1 MSFASLGLS
10 PDILRAIADAGYTEP
25 TPIQAQAIPVV
36 LSGKDV
42 MAGAQTGTGK
52 TASFTLPMLHKL
64 AVHQNTSTSPA
75 RHQVR
80 GLILAPTRELAAQ
93 VEASVRTY
101 SKYLSLRS
109 TSVYGGVNIDP
120 QIAELRRGIEILVAT
135 PGRLLDHLH
144 QKSVN
149 LSQVE
154 FLVLDEADRMLDMG
168 FMPDIRRIFSYLPPR
183 RQNLLFSATFAEE
196 IKRLASDFM
205 HEPQL
210 IEVARRNA
218 TADTVTQ
225 VAYPVA
231 NDHKRHL
238 LAHIVKSEDLKQVL
252 IFTNTKTGANRL
264 AHQLSHEDINA
275 VAIHSD
281 KTQQARMQALAE
293 FKEGKIRALVATDI
307 AARGLDIDD
316 LPCVVNFELPHSAED
331 YVHRIGRTGRAGTS
345 GKAISL
351 VSPEEKRYLSDIEKL
366 IKRTIPLEA
375 LPGYGSER
383 VVEAVGRER
392 HSTRR
397 PERARPSA
405 RQVETEPSAAPES
418 AFASQSSAGT
428 DSTPMPQVEIE
439 RAPIRRP
446 GQKREVAALLL
457 PPRSVPA
464 PE

>member
-1 MSFASLGLS
+1 MSFDDLGLC
-10 PDILRAIADAGYTEP
+10 PELLRAIADTGYTEP

-36 LSGKDV
+36 LAGRDV

-64 AVHQNTSTSPA
+64 SVHQNTSTSPA
-75 RHQVR
+75 RHPVR

-101 SKYLSLRS
+101 SKHLALRS
-109 TSVYGGVNIDP
+109 TAVYGGVNIDP
-120 QIAELRRGIEILVAT
+120 QIAELRKGVEILVAT

-168 FMPDIRRIFSYLPPR
+168 FMPDIRRIFGFLPPR

-196 IKRLASDFM
+196 IKRLSSEFM
-205 HEPQL
+205 RDPQL

-218 TADTVTQ
+218 TADNVLQ
-225 VAYPVA
+225 VAYPVGA
-231 NDHKRHL
+231 DHKRRL
-238 LAHIVKSEDLKQVL
+238 LAQIIKNENLKQVL
-252 IFTNTKTGANRL
+252 VFTNTKTGANRL
-264 AHQLSHEDINA
+264 AHQLVHENINA

-281 KTQQARMQALAE
+281 KTQQARTLALAE
-293 FKEGKIRALVATDI
+293 FKEGKIQALIATDV

-316 LPCVVNFELPHSAED
+316 LPCVVNFELPHNAED
-331 YVHRIGRTGRAGTS
+331 YVHRIGRTGRAGAS
-345 GKAISL
+345 GKAVSL

-366 IKRTIPLEA
+366 TKRAIPLEA
-375 LPGYGSER
+375 LPGYSSDRHE
-383 VVEAVGRER
+383 VAPSKENYREK
-392 HSTRR
+392 H
-397 PERARPSA
+397 PERPRVQP
-405 RQVETEPSAAPES
+405 VEQRAAAKQEAAPDEDMLS
-418 AFASQSSAGT
+418 VHVT
-428 DSTPMPQVEIE
+428 
-439 RAPIRRP
+439 PIRRP
-446 GQKREVAALLL
+446 GQKKEVAALLL

-464 PE
+464 TE